1 MKKEELTALGIT
13 EEQADKVLAMNGK
26 DIEKHKKAAEDA
38 KSQVTSLTQ
47 QLSDRDKDLEGLK
60 AGAQNAEGLKKQL
73 EELQGKYNTETE
85 DYKKQLAD
93 RDYADA
99 LTAAMHGEK
108 VAFTSKAAEKSIRD
122 ALMADR
128 LALKDGKLEGF
139 ADRLKALRE
148 SDPDAFKSDKPDP
161 AFSGPMGAGGPPVG
175 LSRAAQAARAAGG
188 RFNPTPA
195 GNAEGETK

>member
-1 MKKEELTALGIT
+1 MKKEELTTLGLT
-13 EEQADKVLAMNGK
+13 DEQADKILAMNGK
-26 DIEKHKKAAEDA
+26 DIEKAAEDA
-38 KSQVTSLTQ
+38 KGELATLTQ
-47 QLSDRDKDLEGLK
+47 QLADRDKDLEDIK
-60 AGAQNAEGLKKQL
+60 ASAQDAEGLKKQL

-99 LTAAMHGEK
+99 LTAAISGEK

-139 ADRLKALRE
+139 ADRLKSLRE

-161 AFSGPMGAGGPPVG
+161 QFSGPMGAGGVPSG
-175 LSRAAQAARAAGG
+175 LSRAAQAARAAGA
-188 RFNPTPA
+188 RFNPAPA
-195 GNAEGETK
+195 GNAGAETTN